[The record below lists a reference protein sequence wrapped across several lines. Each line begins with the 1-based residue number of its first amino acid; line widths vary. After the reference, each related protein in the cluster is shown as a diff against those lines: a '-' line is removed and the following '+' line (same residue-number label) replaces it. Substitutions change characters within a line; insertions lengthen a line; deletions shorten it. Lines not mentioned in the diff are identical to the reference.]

1 MSIIKS
7 IKDTISPPPTEEQT
21 REKEIMKR
29 FGLKKDT
36 RVPHRYWIDDR
47 RAINFNPGSPVSCEK
62 AIRKLEE
69 MFDNPEIE
77 TMPKEN
83 REYNPFTKKDQ
94 QGEGWLGKLESAT
107 RNVSKETD
115 REFREEMGGFDPK
128 AIEKELLSTGGAKY
142 DPVTYKD
149 YLGDVPGGKKKKRGK
164 GGASSDPFFD

>member
-1 MSIIKS
+1 MSS
-7 IKDTISPPPTEEQT
+7 IKTIKETISPPLTEEKQ
-21 REKEIMKR
+21 REQDIMKR
-29 FGLKKDT
+29 FGLKRDT

-69 MFDNPEIE
+69 MFDNPIIE
-77 TMPKEN
+77 NMPKEN
-83 REYNPFTKKDQ
+83 REHNPFAKKDQ

-115 REFREEMGGFDPK
+115 REFREEMGAFNPK

-142 DPVTYKD
+142 DPLSYQD
-149 YLGDVPGGKKKKRGK
+149 YLGDIPSGKKKKK
-164 GGASSDPFFD
+164 GRERDYDPFFE